1 MKFDELDFEIMRI
14 LQTDGRKSFREISNE
29 LGKPESTVRLR
40 YNQLVANNIL
50 RVVAIPDP
58 KQVGFE
64 VMAILC
70 LKVDLVYLQEVA
82 EALAKVKEVRF
93 IAYTAGRYDLIVEIY
108 MKSNDD
114 LIKFMTEDLAKM
126 KGIKECDLSIEL
138 KLFKD
143 TYNWMNEV

>member
-108 MKSNDD
+108 MKSNVD

>member
-14 LQTDGRKSFREISNE
+14 LQTDGRKSFREIAA
-29 LGKPESTVRLR
+29 LLKKPESTVRLR

>member
-1 MKFDELDFEIMRI
+1 MKLDELDFEIMRI
-14 LQTDGRKSFREISNE
+14 LQTDGRKSFREIAHI
-29 LGKPESTVRLR
+29 LGKPESTIRLR

-70 LKVDLVYLQEVA
+70 LKVDVVYLQEVA
-82 EALAKVKEVRF
+82 ETLAKVEEVRF
-93 IAYTAGRYDLIVEIY
+93 IAYTSGRYDLIVEIY

-114 LIKFMTEDLAKM
+114 LIKFMTGFLPQI

-143 TYNWMNEV
+143 TYNWMNKA